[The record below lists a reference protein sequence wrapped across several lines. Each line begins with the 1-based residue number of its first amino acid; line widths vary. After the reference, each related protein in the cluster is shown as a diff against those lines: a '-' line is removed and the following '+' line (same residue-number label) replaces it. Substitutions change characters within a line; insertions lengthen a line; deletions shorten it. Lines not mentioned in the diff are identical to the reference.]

1 MKINSFILMLALAV
15 VPFCTAGDCSDKAI
29 LEGTGYTLKTK
40 VSDLTYAYNEAASCV
55 TLQPVDGTACCYIK
69 IKFKNEDVDEK
80 FTQKGCITITDDEYK
95 KYVADVDDEDNFKDF
110 TKLVR
115 DKIEQNNGGEDKIDV
130 KSISIDCSSKFL
142 QLAGIALLF
151 FFL

>member
-1 MKINSFILMLALAV
+1 MKINSFFLMLALAV
-15 VPFCTAGDCSDKAI
+15 VPFCTAGDCSDKS
-29 LEGTGYTLKTK
+29 LFQDSGYTLKTK

-69 IKFKNEDVDEK
+69 IKFKNKDVDEK
-80 FTQKGCITITDDEYK
+80 FTQKGCITITDDEYR

-110 TKLVR
+110 KNHVR
-115 DKIEQNNGGEDKIDV
+115 DTIETKNGGEEKIDV